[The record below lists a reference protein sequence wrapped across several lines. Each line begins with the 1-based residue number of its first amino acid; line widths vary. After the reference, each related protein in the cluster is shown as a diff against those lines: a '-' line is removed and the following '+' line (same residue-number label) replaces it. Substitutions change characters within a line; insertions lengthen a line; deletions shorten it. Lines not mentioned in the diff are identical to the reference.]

1 MKGLTENLQKL
12 VIVSGGVIC
21 VGMKG
26 IKTGM
31 ENLREDLNDDLKK
44 KCEELV
50 KKLNEASE
58 AYYNGKEEIISNYEW
73 DAMYDELASLEA
85 ETGYILP
92 DSPTQNTGFEENSG
106 EREPHEFPALSLAKT
121 KQVPE
126 LQKWAEDK
134 DIWLS
139 WKLDGLT
146 LVLTYDGGKLTKIL
160 TRGNGVTGTNITYLK
175 NSIKGFPLKIKYKGH
190 MVVRGEATIS
200 YTDFELIND
209 TIEDDDEK
217 YANPRN
223 LASGTLSLD
232 DPEKVKERHVH
243 FNAFTLVYIEDNIKS
258 WGQRMDLLEKEGFTV
273 VDREEVAA
281 GELPEAITKWT
292 GRVESGEMD
301 IPVDGLVICFEDTEY
316 AATGSVTGHHA
327 TKAGYAFKWQD
338 VSAQSELLY
347 VEWSCAASTIS
358 PVAVFKPVQLEGTTV
373 SRASLCNISEM
384 ERLGIG
390 KTCIL
395 EVIKANK
402 IIPKCIAVTKAEG
415 EFEIPENCPVCGAK
429 TEIRISP
436 KSKTKTLHCT
446 NPDCSAKHVKK
457 FTRFVSKSGMD
468 IDGLS
473 IQTMLKFMNEG
484 FISEF
489 ADIYHLPEHAEV
501 IMQMEGFGEKSC
513 DNMMRAIE
521 KSRKVHP
528 VNFIYA
534 LCIPMIGIDAGKK
547 VVAAIGFEGF
557 LDRLQNKAG
566 FEDIDGIG
574 PEKSNSVLEW
584 YENEKN
590 AASLQALLKEVE
602 VEKVILAAEAGGKC
616 EGLTFVITGD
626 VHYYKNRDEFKAYVE
641 ASGGKVT
648 GSVTSKTNYLVNNDV
663 NSTSSKNR
671 KAKELGVPVISE
683 DEFMKRFG
691 NV

>member
-1 MKGLTENLQKL
+1 
-12 VIVSGGVIC
+12 
-21 VGMKG
+21 
-26 IKTGM
+26 M
-31 ENLREDLNDDLKK
+31 ENHKK
-44 KCEELV
+44 RCEELV
-50 KKLNEASE
+50 RQLNEASE
-58 AYYNGKEEIISNYEW
+58 AYYNGKEEIMSNYEW
-73 DAMYDELASLEA
+73 DAMFDELVSLEN

-92 DSPTQNTGFEENSG
+92 DSPTQNTGIEENSG
-106 EREPHEFPALSLAKT
+106 EREAHEFPALSLAKT
-121 KQVPE
+121 KQISE

-134 DIWLS
+134 KVWLS

-160 TRGNGVTGTNITYLK
+160 TRGNGTTGTNITYLK
-175 NSIKGFPLKIKYKGH
+175 NSIKGFPLKISYKGH

-232 DPEKVKERHVH
+232 DPEKVKERRVH
-243 FNAFTLVYIEDNIKS
+243 FHAFTLVYLEEEIKS
-258 WGQRMDLLEKEGFTV
+258 WGDRMDFLEKEGFTV
-273 VDREEVAA
+273 IDREVLDAQS
-281 GELPEAITKWT
+281 LPEGIDRWT
-292 GRVESGEMD
+292 RKVENGEMD
-301 IPVDGLVICFEDTEY
+301 IPVDGLVICFDDTEY
-316 AATGSVTGHHA
+316 AASGSVTGHHA

-338 VSAQSELLY
+338 VSAESELLY

-358 PVAVFKPVQLEGTTV
+358 PVAVFRPVSLEGTTV

-390 KTCIL
+390 EKCTL

-402 IIPKCIAVTKAEG
+402 IIPKCISVKNAEG
-415 EFEIPENCPVCGAK
+415 TFQVPENCPVCGAQ
-429 TEIRISP
+429 TQIHISP
-436 KSKTKTLHCT
+436 KSNTKTLHCT
-446 NPDCSAKHVKK
+446 NPDCTAKHVKK

-484 FISEF
+484 FLKEF
-489 ADIYHLPEHAEV
+489 ADIYHLSEHAEV

-513 DNMMRAIE
+513 ANMMRAIE
-521 KSRKVHP
+521 KSRKVKP

-547 VVAAIGFEGF
+547 IIAKDGFDGF
-557 LDRLQNKAG
+557 LERLEQRKG

-574 PEKSNSVLEW
+574 PEKSGSAMEW
-584 YENEKN
+584 YENDQN
-590 AASLQALLKEVE
+590 QSSLKALLKEVTI
-602 VEKVILAAEAGGKC
+602 EKAALPSDPAGKC
-616 EGLTFVITGD
+616 AGLTFVITGE
-626 VHYYKNRDEFKAYVE
+626 VHHYKNRDAFKAYVE
-641 ASGGKVT
+641 SAGGKVT
-648 GSVTSKTNYLVNNDV
+648 GSVTSKTDYLVNNDAQ
-663 NSTSSKNR
+663 SSSSKNR
-671 KAKELGVPVISE
+671 KARELGIPVITE
-683 DEFMKRFG
+683 DAFLEQFG
-691 NV
+691 EA